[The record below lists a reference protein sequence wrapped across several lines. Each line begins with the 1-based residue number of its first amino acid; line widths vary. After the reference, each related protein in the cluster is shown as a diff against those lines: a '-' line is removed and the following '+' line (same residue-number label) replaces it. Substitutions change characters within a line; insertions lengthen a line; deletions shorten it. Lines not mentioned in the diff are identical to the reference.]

1 MACNLEL
8 CCSCCFHPIFSRGR
22 TTPMRNDTRAQS
34 CAEILHIVWREILR
48 VLWRKIFH
56 KVWREILQLLW
67 VILCILWG
75 IISSGTLVTQGEET
89 QGQMRTPSKGRA
101 LQAARLSI
109 MLPGASWLGI
119 LESLSVLAV
128 KELECSIRNSNM
140 VWKSNDMYLFQ
151 EDGFMATYNK

>member
-1 MACNLEL
+1 MLFLLFSSHFLQRSNNSNEERHQSSKLCRDPSHCVKRDSPRFVKKDFPHRVKRDFTTIVSDSMHSVRNNLL
-8 CCSCCFHPIFSRGR
+8 
-22 TTPMRNDTRAQS
+22 RN
-34 CAEILHIVWREILR
+34 
-48 VLWRKIFH
+48 
-56 KVWREILQLLW
+56 
-67 VILCILWG
+67 
-75 IISSGTLVTQGEET
+75 TLVTQGEET

-109 MLPGASWLGI
+109 MLPGASRLGI

>member
-1 MACNLEL
+1 MLFLLFSSHFLQRSNNSNEERHQSSKLCRDPPHCVKRDSPRFVKKDFPHRVKRDFTTIVSDSMHSVRNNLL
-8 CCSCCFHPIFSRGR
+8 
-22 TTPMRNDTRAQS
+22 RN
-34 CAEILHIVWREILR
+34 
-48 VLWRKIFH
+48 
-56 KVWREILQLLW
+56 
-67 VILCILWG
+67 
-75 IISSGTLVTQGEET
+75 TLVTQGEET

-109 MLPGASWLGI
+109 MLPGASRLGI

>member
-1 MACNLEL
+1 MLLLLFSSHFLQRSNNSNEERHQSSKL
-8 CCSCCFHPIFSRGR
+8 CRDPSHCVKRDSPRFVKKDFPQSVKRDS
-22 TTPMRNDTRAQS
+22 TT
-34 CAEILHIVWREILR
+34 IVSDSMYSG
-48 VLWRKIFH
+48 
-56 KVWREILQLLW
+56 
-67 VILCILWG
+67 G

-109 MLPGASWLGI
+109 MLPGASRLGI
-119 LESLSVLAV
+119 LEGLSVLAV
-128 KELECSIRNSNM
+128 KELECSICNNNM